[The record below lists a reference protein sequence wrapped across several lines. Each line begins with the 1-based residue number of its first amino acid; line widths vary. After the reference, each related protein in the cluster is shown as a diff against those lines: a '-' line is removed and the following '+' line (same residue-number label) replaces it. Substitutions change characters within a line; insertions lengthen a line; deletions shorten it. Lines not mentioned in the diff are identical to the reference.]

1 MEFLSKQ
8 KLRNAMLA
16 KGVGVSQL
24 AEKAGLQPLT
34 VTKLLKGDCPC
45 RLPTIS
51 KLAKAL
57 NIPAQDL
64 LTDD

>member
-34 VTKLLKGDCPC
+34 VTKLLKGDTPC

-51 KLAKAL
+51 KLATAL
-57 NIPAQDL
+57 QINPTDL
-64 LTDD
+64 LVND